1 MNREEFE
8 NAVSR
13 LISGE
18 TPVDEIVDIVTN
30 IRGYVSELEDVSS
43 NALEKLTETEKLNSE
58 LRAAN
63 SKLYMQIAQTEERKE
78 EELAEETAE
87 EITLEDILEGA
98 E

>member
-1 MNREEFE
+1 MTREEFE

-30 IRGYVSELEDVSS
+30 VRGYVSELEDVSS
-43 NALEKLTETEKLNSE
+43 NALEKLTEVEKLNSE

-63 SKLYMQIAQTEERKE
+63 SKLFMQITQTEERKE
-78 EELAEETAE
+78 EEMAEETAE
-87 EITLEDILEGA
+87 EITLEDILEGD

>member
-63 SKLYMQIAQTEERKE
+63 SKLFMQITQTEERKE

-87 EITLEDILEGA
+87 EITLEDILEGD